1 MLLIE
6 SNENSEN
13 ELSTGKHRVTIEQ
26 PRTTKQNGLLRE
38 DWVAAARQALIEK
51 GISGVRLRGL
61 AESLGATTGAFYWQ
75 YKRLEDLLAEVREDW
90 AHRNT
95 DPFTHAIAAA
105 GPDGWQQYI
114 AYVRVL
120 VLEDEIDPRY
130 DNAIREWAHSS
141 PRTADVL
148 RRIEEFRIEQLKG
161 VFEAMGFEDKP
172 ALIRARVTYF
182 HQTGYNAMQI
192 VETQE
197 ERLANIPYYAEIL
210 TERLDLLA
218 LNDVSEVRQY
228 LLKQTDTFD
237 PV

>member
-1 MLLIE
+1 MDQPTTSKQIRLRR
-6 SNENSEN
+6 EN
-13 ELSTGKHRVTIEQ
+13 
-26 PRTTKQNGLLRE
+26 
-38 DWVAAARQALIEK
+38 WVAAARKALIDK

-61 AESLGATTGAFYWQ
+61 ANSLGATTGAFYWQ
-75 YKRLEDLLAEVREDW
+75 YKRLEDLLEEVREDW

-120 VLEDEIDPRY
+120 VLEHEFDPRY

-141 PRTADVL
+141 PRTAEVL

-161 VFEAMGFEDKP
+161 VFEAMGFEGRT
-172 ALIRARVTYF
+172 ALIRARVMYF

-192 VETQE
+192 SETLE
-197 ERLANIPYYAEIL
+197 ERLENIPYYAEIL
-210 TERLDLLA
+210 TDRRDLRA
-218 LNDVSEVRQY
+218 FKDVSEVHKY
-228 LLKQTDTFD
+228 LLHGSD
-237 PV
+237 VLGLA

>member
-1 MLLIE
+1 MEPLRTAKQ
-6 SNENSEN
+6 
-13 ELSTGKHRVTIEQ
+13 TGIR
-26 PRTTKQNGLLRE
+26 RE
-38 DWVAAARQALIEK
+38 DWISVARQALIDK

-75 YKRLEDLLAEVREDW
+75 FKRLEDLLEEVREDW

-95 DPFTHAIAAA
+95 DPFTQAIAAA
-105 GPDGWQQYI
+105 GPDGWKQYI

-120 VLEDEIDPRY
+120 VLEHKIDPRY

-161 VFEAMGFEDKP
+161 VFEAMGFADKP

-210 TERLDLLA
+210 TDRFDLLA
-218 LNDVSEVRQY
+218 LKDVSDVRQY
-228 LLKQTDTFD
+228 LLNQSGVCD
-237 PV
+237 VV